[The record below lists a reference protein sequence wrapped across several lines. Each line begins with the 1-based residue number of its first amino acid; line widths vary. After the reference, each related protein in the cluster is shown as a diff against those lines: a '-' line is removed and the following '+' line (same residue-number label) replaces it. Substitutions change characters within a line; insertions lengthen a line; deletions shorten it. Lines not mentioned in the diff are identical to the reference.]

1 MFIFLKNTSHKIN
14 TQMEIFKN
22 RQPRLP
28 NSFSLHW
35 QRFLMA
41 LEKVTR
47 LGLGST
53 GTPALGPRLQQDPQQ
68 TRIQT
73 QLQISGT
80 HPMLKDQFDSSFPKP
95 AVGNNTIGKPSQKN
109 IQGMVKKNKTIC
121 TELLLP
127 VLFTTLEKLERT
139 KCSHNKSMIIL

>member
-1 MFIFLKNTSHKIN
+1 MFIFLKNTNHKIN

-35 QRFLMA
+35 QRFFMA

-109 IQGMVKKNKTIC
+109 IQGMVKKKTLYAQSC
-121 TELLLP
+121 CFLYYLQHWKNQKELSVP
-127 VLFTTLEKLERT
+127 
-139 KCSHNKSMIIL
+139 IIRV